1 MPLKSAIKQTLRS
14 LGYKIEKV
22 NPLEESIPADYN
34 HSSFVPHI
42 YRGAKGMMGRF
53 LYFLAAFYLRHSS
66 IEKGRY
72 RLLTF
77 ARAIGRESGH
87 EFGWRRLRTKHGF
100 LMNLNLKDWIPQDIF
115 LTGEF
120 ESATTAVLKK
130 LLKPGDIAVDVG
142 ANIGYFSLLF
152 SQCVG
157 SSGRVF
163 SYEPVPRLASILRN
177 NAELNGFDQI
187 TLSSLALS
195 DHDGRALFHVGP
207 EDNSGLSSLRLPR
220 GSIATLDVELARFD
234 KIFNDANDIAL
245 VKIDVE
251 GAELAVLRGMEGYLC
266 NRRPYLLVEVTDK
279 FLKEMGDDEQGLLA
293 FMLGFGYFCYVIGDA
308 RIDLL
313 QTQQEHLPHQW
324 NALFSP
330 TKIFGEGMALH

>member
-1 MPLKSAIKQTLRS
+1 MPLKSAI
-14 LGYKIEKV
+14 
-22 NPLEESIPADYN
+22 
-34 HSSFVPHI
+34 
-42 YRGAKGMMGRF
+42 AKF
-53 LYFLAAFYLRHSS
+53 LYPLTAFYLRHSS

-77 ARAIGRESGH
+77 ARAAGRKSGH
-87 EFGWRRLRTKHGF
+87 ELGLRKLRTKHGF

-120 ESATTAVLKK
+120 ESTTTAVLKTI
-130 LLKPGDIAVDVG
+130 LKPGDIAVDVG

-152 SQCVG
+152 SRCVG
-157 SSGRVF
+157 SSGHVF
-163 SYEPVPRLASILRN
+163 SYEPVPRLASILRS
-177 NAELNGFDQI
+177 NAKLNGFDQI
-187 TLSSLALS
+187 TFSNLALS
-195 DHDGRALFHVGP
+195 DHEGRALFHIGP
-207 EDNSGLSSLRLPR
+207 EDNSGLSSLRQPR
-220 GSIATLDVELARFD
+220 GSTATLDVELARFD
-234 KIFNDANDIAL
+234 KIFSDAKDIAL

-251 GAELAVLRGMEGYLC
+251 GAELAVLRGMEGYLR

-293 FMLGFGYFCYVIGDA
+293 FMLGFGYFCYMVGDA

-330 TKIFGEGMALH
+330 TKIFGEGIALH

>member
-1 MPLKSAIKQTLRS
+1 MDK
-14 LGYKIEKV
+14 
-22 NPLEESIPADYN
+22 
-34 HSSFVPHI
+34 
-42 YRGAKGMMGRF
+42 F
-53 LYFLAAFYLRHSS
+53 LYLLAAYYLRHSS

-87 EFGWRRLRTKHGF
+87 KFGWRQLRTKHGF

-120 ESATTAVLKK
+120 ESTTTAIVKK
-130 LLKPGDIAVDVG
+130 ILKPGDTAVDIG

-157 SSGRVF
+157 SSGQVF
-163 SYEPVPRLASILRN
+163 SYEPVPGLASILRN
-177 NAELNGFDQI
+177 NAELNGFDRI
-187 TLSSLALS
+187 TLSNLALS
-195 DHDGRALFHVGP
+195 DHDGHALFHVGP
-207 EDNSGLSSLRLPR
+207 EDNSGLSSLRQPR
-220 GSIATLDVELARFD
+220 GSTVMFDVKLARFD
-234 KIFNDANDIAL
+234 KMFNDSNNIAL

-251 GAELAVLRGMEGYLC
+251 GAELAVLRGMKEYLC
-266 NRRPYLLVEVTDK
+266 HRRPYILIEVTDK

-293 FMLGFGYFCYVIGDA
+293 FMLSFGYYCYVIGDA
-308 RIDLL
+308 RVDLL
-313 QTQQEHLPHQW
+313 HTQQGHLPNQW

-330 TKIFGEGMALH
+330 ENIFGEGMTLQ